1 MKLSTFL
8 LLAAVSGAWGQG
20 VGIDIGKPAVPKPL
34 YCETEP
40 KTFEPCFGK
49 PVDGEMRYEPY
60 IWYSGE
66 WHPLSLL
73 EKMPHIDEVM
83 CTSRGCIFHGKPE
96 PASEGKSD
104 PPKGYDDPCITPG
117 SPLCHWP
124 VAALPQSA
132 KPEAQKMPDGDIVH
146 FDGEV
151 CLSPKGC
158 PAPKTEPV
166 DVPAIR
172 VHKSA
177 NSLLLFT
184 VPAWE
189 CEDPTRILEHDGQI
203 PARFWC
209 RKPQP

>member
-1 MKLSTFL
+1 MKTAFVIMLC
-8 LLAAVSGAWGQG
+8 AAAWGQVATAHEPIMG
-20 VGIDIGKPAVPKPL
+20 DTLVFVRPQIGD
-34 YCETEP
+34 
-40 KTFEPCFGK
+40 CFK
-49 PVDGEMRYEPY
+49 LASDT
-60 IWYSGE
+60 
-66 WHPLSLL
+66 LL
-73 EKMPHIDEVM
+73 EKIP
-83 CTSRGCIFHGKPE
+83 C

-104 PPKGYDDPCITPG
+104 PLKGYDDPCITPG

-151 CLSPKGC
+151 CLSPKGY
-158 PAPKTEPV
+158 PAPNPEPI